1 MGLSMVQFFTL
12 FLSSED
18 SVKTCFW
25 QFPSMWMTATGSA
38 GKVEALERFVSLSKP
53 IRARVMLALRESTK
67 EAC

>member
-1 MGLSMVQFFTL
+1 
-12 FLSSED
+12 
-18 SVKTCFW
+18 
-25 QFPSMWMTATGSA
+25 MTATGSA